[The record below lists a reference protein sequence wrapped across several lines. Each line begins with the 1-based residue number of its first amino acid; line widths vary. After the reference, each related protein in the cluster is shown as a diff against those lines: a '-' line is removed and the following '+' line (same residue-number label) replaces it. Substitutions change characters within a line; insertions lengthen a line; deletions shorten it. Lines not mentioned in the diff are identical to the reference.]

1 MKKILLIGFVLL
13 MTSMLLFAGGQ
24 QEKASPAAEEK
35 TSATEEKTEAKKE
48 VTNISFAGSTPG
60 GAMYYL
66 VGVAGTIIS
75 EGLDHININQ
85 VSTGGSTENTKRLLK
100 GEVDM
105 GVCYGPHVYLSLHN
119 QEPFEGDP
127 KGTKLR
133 GVAKLY
139 EGSTYFVTLPGSGI
153 KTMEDLKGKKVALGP
168 PGSGTVFNS
177 ENVLNALG
185 LLDDIDARMM
195 SFADAGRAVANRQ
208 IDAFA
213 QSSAPA
219 GAVTELAETT
229 GAYVIPYTDAEVK
242 KIVTEYPF
250 YYGAMMPEGTYK
262 GVPPT
267 QSIYLTVF
275 WVAHES
281 VSEEAIYDI
290 LKYCYQPDVRKRLEE
305 GYATWKQFGPG
316 VAGYRVLGSP
326 MHPGAEK
333 YYKEAGLWEE

>member
-1 MKKILLIGFVLL
+1 MRKILLVGFVLL
-13 MTSMLLFAGGQ
+13 MSSMFLFAGGNQ
-24 QEKASPAAEEK
+24 EK
-35 TSATEEKTEAKKE
+35 TSPAEKDGASSTAKMASAEKE

-66 VGVAGTIIS
+66 VGVAGTVIS
-75 EGLDHININQ
+75 EGLDNININQ

-105 GVCYGPHVYLSLHN
+105 GVVYGPHVYLALN
-119 QEPFEGDP
+119 QQEPFAADP
-127 KGTKLR
+127 KGTMLR

-153 KTMEDLKGKKVALGP
+153 KTMADLKGKTVAMGP

-177 ENVLNALG
+177 TNVLKALN
-185 LLDDIDARMM
+185 LYDDIDPRMM

-219 GAVTELAETT
+219 GAVTELAETN
-229 GAYVIPYTDAEVK
+229 GAFVIPYSDDEVDQ
-242 KIVTEYPF
+242 IVTKFPF
-250 YYGAMMPEGTYK
+250 YYSAMMPEGTYK

-281 VSEEAIYDI
+281 VSEDAIYDI
-290 LKYCYQPDVRKRLEE
+290 LKYCYQPDVRKKLEE
-305 GYATWKQFGPG
+305 GYKTWAQFGPG

-333 YYKEAGLWEE
+333 FYKEAGLWEE

>member
-1 MKKILLIGFVLL
+1 MKKVLLFGLILLVSVGFA
-13 MTSMLLFAGGQ
+13 FAGGQ
-24 QEKASPAAEEK
+24 TESESGAAEEE
-35 TSATEEKTEAKKE
+35 TTTTETKKE

-66 VGVAGTIIS
+66 VGVAGTVIS
-75 EGLDHININQ
+75 EGLDHINITQ

-105 GVCYGPHVYLSLHN
+105 GVCYGPHVYLALNN
-119 QEPFEGDP
+119 QEPFKDDP
-127 KGTKLR
+127 KGTMLR

-153 KTMEDLKGKKVALGP
+153 KTMEDLKGKTVALGP

-177 ENVLNALG
+177 TNVLKALD
-185 LLDDIDARMM
+185 LYDDVDPRMM

-219 GAVTELAETT
+219 GAVTELAETK
-229 GAYVIPYTDAEVK
+229 GAYVIPYTDSEAD
-242 KIVTEYPF
+242 KITTQFPF
-250 YYGAMMPEGTYK
+250 YYSAMMPEGTYK

-275 WVAHES
+275 WVAHKD
-281 VSEEAIYDI
+281 VPADAIYDI
-290 LKYCYQPDVRKRLEE
+290 LKYCYQPEIKKKLEE
-305 GYATWKQFGPG
+305 GYKTWKQFAPG

-333 YYKEAGLWEE
+333 YYKEVGEWEE

>member
-1 MKKILLIGFVLL
+1 MKKFLLIGFVLL
-13 MTSMLLFAGGQ
+13 VSSMLLFAGAQ
-24 QEKASPAAEEK
+24 QEKASQEDEK
-35 TSATEEKTEAKKE
+35 ETTSTVENTQEKKE

-66 VGVAGTIIS
+66 VGVAGTVIS

-105 GVCYGPHVYLSLHN
+105 GVVYGPHVYLSLHN
-119 QEPFEGDP
+119 EEPFAGDP
-127 KGTKLR
+127 TGTMLR

-139 EGSTYFVTLPGSGI
+139 EGSTYFVTLDGSKI
-153 KTMEDLKGKKVALGP
+153 KTMEDLRGKTVALGP

-177 ENVLNALG
+177 TNVLKALG
-185 LLDDIDARMM
+185 LYDEIKPRMM

-219 GAVTELAETT
+219 GAVTELAETI
-229 GAYVIPYTDAEVK
+229 GAYIIPYSDAEAK

-250 YYGAMMPEGTYK
+250 YYSAMMPEGTYK

-281 VSEEAIYDI
+281 VSEDAIYDI
-290 LKYCYQPDVRKRLEE
+290 LKYSYQPAVRKKLEE
-305 GYATWKQFGPG
+305 GYKTWTQFAPG
-316 VAGYRVLGSP
+316 VKGYQVLGSP